1 MQAGWKLRVILLP
14 KFSFFYI
21 VFHDHCGIWFLCDT
35 VRTQTVSQGHL
46 LQAWLWKAPGM
57 DLLFIGNSII
67 LSCHFMKKILL
78 KIKVISDFI
87 TYMDNVC
94 GLRGIAGL

>member
-1 MQAGWKLRVILLP
+1 MQAGWKLGVILLP

-21 VFHDHCGIWFLCDT
+21 VFHDLYGIWFLCDT

-57 DLLFIGNSII
+57 ALLFIGNSII
-67 LSCHFMKKILL
+67 LGCHFMKKLLL
-78 KIKVISDFI
+78 KRKVILVLIWTMS
-87 TYMDNVC
+87 VVS
-94 GLRGIAGL
+94 GE